1 MGIYIN
7 SPEQFFKYR
16 DLKDSKWFVDK
27 TLLIDEVSRQ
37 IGTEQK
43 YICITRPRRFG
54 KTYAANMLAAYYC
67 NVSDKDS
74 HELFDNL
81 NVSKTSDYNKHINK
95 YNVVF
100 IDFSKVDD
108 ECTSYEEYIGNIKAI
123 LKDDLRAL
131 FPDVAYREGSNVI
144 EDFNRVFNELEA
156 RFIFVL
162 DEWDAVFHMSFISED
177 DKKKYLIFLRN
188 LLKDQA
194 YVALS
199 YMTGI
204 LPIAKYSSGSE
215 LNMFMEY
222 SMAGGTKFGEYFG
235 FLENEVN
242 DLYQSF
248 VSIEQRPNFTRTELE
263 EWYDGYRTIKG
274 DKIYNPRSI
283 TAALTDN
290 HIGSY
295 WTSAGP
301 YDEVSFYVKNNIDEI
316 RNDIAEM
323 ISGEKVR
330 CEAKEYAAVSMNLK
344 TRDEILSA
352 MVVYGFLAYEDG
364 YVKIPNMELMKQFE
378 NMLYKESDLGYIY
391 RLAKESQKMVD
402 ATINQNTD
410 VMSKILEYAHDSE
423 LPILEYNNEIELSS
437 IVNLVYL
444 SARDQYDIQREDKG
458 GKGFV
463 DFIFYPRI
471 SGKPG
476 IILELKVDE
485 TAQYALNQIKDKNYI
500 MRFKGKI
507 AEKSA
512 CDELILVGISYDKKN
527 KKHNCA
533 TERVIIQ

>member
-1 MGIYIN
+1 M
-7 SPEQFFKYR
+7 
-16 DLKDSKWFVDK
+16 
-27 TLLIDEVSRQ
+27 
-37 IGTEQK
+37 
-43 YICITRPRRFG
+43 
-54 KTYAANMLAAYYC
+54 
-67 NVSDKDS
+67 
-74 HELFDNL
+74 
-81 NVSKTSDYNKHINK
+81 
-95 YNVVF
+95 
-100 IDFSKVDD
+100 
-108 ECTSYEEYIGNIKAI
+108 
-123 LKDDLRAL
+123 
-131 FPDVAYREGSNVI
+131 FPNVAYREGGNVV
-144 EDFNRVFNELEA
+144 EDFNRVFNEKEA

-162 DEWDAVFHMSFISED
+162 DEWDAVFHMSFISEE

-194 YVALS
+194 YVALA

-222 SMAGGTKFGEYFG
+222 SMASGTKFGEYFG

-242 DLYQSF
+242 DLYQRF
-248 VSIEQRPNFTRTELE
+248 ASIEQKPNFTKSELE

-316 RNDIAEM
+316 RDDIAKM

-364 YVKIPNMELMKQFE
+364 YVKIPNIELMKQFE
-378 NMLYKESDLGYIY
+378 NMLYRESDLGYIY

-402 ATINQNTD
+402 ATINQNTEI
-410 VMSKILEYAHDSE
+410 MSDILEYAHDSE
-423 LPILEYNNEIELSS
+423 SPILEYNNEIELSS
-437 IVNLVYL
+437 IINLVYL

-463 DFIFYPRI
+463 DFIFYPRVPQI
-471 SGKPG
+471 PG

-485 TAQYALNQIKDKNYI
+485 TPQYALNQIKDKNYI

-507 AEKSA
+507 AENSTCK
-512 CDELILVGISYDKKN
+512 EVILVGISYDRKT
-527 KKHNCA
+527 KKHQCL
-533 TERVIIQ
+533 TEKVAL

>member
-7 SPEQFFKYR
+7 SPELFFKYK

-27 TLLIDEVSRQ
+27 SLLIDEVSGQ
-37 IGTEQK
+37 IETEQK
-43 YICITRPRRFG
+43 YICVTRPRRFG

-67 NVSDKDS
+67 NIADKDS
-74 HELFDNL
+74 HELFDDL
-81 NVSKTSDYNKHINK
+81 KVAKSIDYDKYINK
-95 YNVVF
+95 FNVVF

-123 LKDDLRAL
+123 LKDDLRTL
-131 FPDVAYREGSNVI
+131 FPNVAYREGGNVV
-144 EDFNRVFNELEA
+144 EDFNRVFNEKEA

-162 DEWDAVFHMSFISED
+162 DEWDAVFHMSFISEE

-194 YVALS
+194 YVALA

-222 SMAGGTKFGEYFG
+222 SMASGTKFGEYFG

-242 DLYQSF
+242 DLYQRF
-248 VSIEQRPNFTRTELE
+248 VSIEQKPNFTKSELE

-316 RNDIAEM
+316 RDDIAKM

-378 NMLYKESDLGYIY
+378 NMLYRESDLGYIY

-402 ATINQNTD
+402 ATINQNTEI
-410 VMSKILEYAHDSE
+410 MSDILEYAHDSE
-423 LPILEYNNEIELSS
+423 SPILEYNNEIELSS
-437 IVNLVYL
+437 IINLVYL

-463 DFIFYPRI
+463 DFIFYPRVPQI
-471 SGKPG
+471 PG

-485 TAQYALNQIKDKNYI
+485 TPQYALNQIKDKNYI

-507 AEKSA
+507 AENSTCK
-512 CDELILVGISYDKKN
+512 EVILVGISYNRKT
-527 KKHNCA
+527 KKHQCL
-533 TERVIIQ
+533 TEKVAL

>member
-242 DLYQSF
+242 DLYQRF
-248 VSIEQRPNFTRTELE
+248 ASIEQKPNFTRTELE

-402 ATINQNTD
+402 ATINQNTE

-423 LPILEYNNEIELSS
+423 SPILEYNNEIELSS

-471 SGKPG
+471 AGKPG

>member
-1 MGIYIN
+1 
-7 SPEQFFKYR
+7 
-16 DLKDSKWFVDK
+16 
-27 TLLIDEVSRQ
+27 
-37 IGTEQK
+37 
-43 YICITRPRRFG
+43 
-54 KTYAANMLAAYYC
+54 
-67 NVSDKDS
+67 
-74 HELFDNL
+74 
-81 NVSKTSDYNKHINK
+81 
-95 YNVVF
+95 
-100 IDFSKVDD
+100 
-108 ECTSYEEYIGNIKAI
+108 
-123 LKDDLRAL
+123 
-131 FPDVAYREGSNVI
+131 
-144 EDFNRVFNELEA
+144 
-156 RFIFVL
+156 
-162 DEWDAVFHMSFISED
+162 
-177 DKKKYLIFLRN
+177 KYLIFLRN

-194 YVALS
+194 YVALA

-222 SMAGGTKFGEYFG
+222 SMASGTKFGEYFG

-242 DLYQSF
+242 DLYQRF
-248 VSIEQRPNFTRTELE
+248 ASIEQKPNFTKSELE

-316 RNDIAEM
+316 RDDIAKM

-364 YVKIPNMELMKQFE
+364 YVKIPNIELMKQFE
-378 NMLYKESDLGYIY
+378 NMLYRESDLGYIY

-402 ATINQNTD
+402 ATINQNTEI
-410 VMSKILEYAHDSE
+410 MSDILEYAHDSE
-423 LPILEYNNEIELSS
+423 SPILEYNNEIELSS
-437 IVNLVYL
+437 IINLVYL

-463 DFIFYPRI
+463 DFIFYPRVPQI
-471 SGKPG
+471 PG

-485 TAQYALNQIKDKNYI
+485 TPQYALNQIKDKNYI

-507 AEKSA
+507 AENSTCK
-512 CDELILVGISYDKKN
+512 EVILVGISYDRKT
-527 KKHNCA
+527 KKHQCL
-533 TERVIIQ
+533 TEKVAL

>member
-27 TLLIDEVSRQ
+27 SLLIDEVSRQ

-242 DLYQSF
+242 ALYQRF
-248 VSIEQRPNFTRTELE
+248 VTIEQRPNFTRTELE
-263 EWYDGYRTIKG
+263 EWHDGYRTTKG

-423 LPILEYNNEIELSS
+423 SPILEYNNEIELSS

-485 TAQYALNQIKDKNYI
+485 TAQYALNQIKDKKYI

-512 CDELILVGISYDKKN
+512 CDEIILVGISYDRKT
-527 KKHNCA
+527 KKHNCI
-533 TERVIIQ
+533 TKKVIL

>member
-27 TLLIDEVSRQ
+27 SLLIDEVSRQ

-123 LKDDLRAL
+123 LKDDLRVL

-242 DLYQSF
+242 ALYQRF
-248 VSIEQRPNFTRTELE
+248 VTIEQRPNFTKTELE

-423 LPILEYNNEIELSS
+423 SPILEYNNEIELSS

-512 CDELILVGISYDKKN
+512 CDEIILVGISYDKKN

>member
-7 SPEQFFKYR
+7 SPELFFKYK

-27 TLLIDEVSRQ
+27 SLLIDEVSKQ

-67 NVSDKDS
+67 DASDKDS

-81 NVSKTSDYNKHINK
+81 NVSKTSEYDKHINK

-108 ECTSYEEYIGNIKAI
+108 ECASYEEYIGNVKAI

-131 FPDVAYREGSNVI
+131 FPDVAYREGSNVV

-162 DEWDAVFHMSFISED
+162 DEWDAVFHMSFISEE

-194 YVALS
+194 YVALA

-222 SMAGGTKFGEYFG
+222 SMASGTKFGEYFG

-242 DLYQSF
+242 DLYQRF
-248 VSIEQRPNFTRTELE
+248 VCIEQRPNFTKAELE

-316 RNDIAEM
+316 RDDIAEM
-323 ISGEKVR
+323 IAGEKVR

-378 NMLYKESDLGYIY
+378 NMLYRESDLGYIY

-402 ATINQNTD
+402 ATINQDTES
-410 VMSKILEYAHDSE
+410 MSEILEYAHDSE
-423 LPILEYNNEIELSS
+423 SPILEYNNEIELSS

-463 DFIFYPRI
+463 DFIFYPR
-471 SGKPG
+471 SSDKPG

-512 CDELILVGISYDKKN
+512 CNEVILVGINYDKKN
-527 KKHNCA
+527 KKHHCI
-533 TERVIIQ
+533 TEKVIL

>member
-144 EDFNRVFNELEA
+144 EDFNRGFNELEA

-215 LNMFMEY
+215 VNMFMEY

-242 DLYQSF
+242 DLYQRF

-330 CEAKEYAAVSMNLK
+330 SEAKEYAAVSMNLK

-378 NMLYKESDLGYIY
+378 NMLYKESDLGYIN
-391 RLAKESQKMVD
+391 RLAKESQKMID
-402 ATINQNTD
+402 ATINQNTE

-423 LPILEYNNEIELSS
+423 SPILEYNNEIELSS

-463 DFIFYPRI
+463 DFIFYPRL

-512 CDELILVGISYDKKN
+512 CDEIILVGISYDKKN
-527 KKHNCA
+527 KKHHCI
-533 TERVIIQ
+533 TEKIIL